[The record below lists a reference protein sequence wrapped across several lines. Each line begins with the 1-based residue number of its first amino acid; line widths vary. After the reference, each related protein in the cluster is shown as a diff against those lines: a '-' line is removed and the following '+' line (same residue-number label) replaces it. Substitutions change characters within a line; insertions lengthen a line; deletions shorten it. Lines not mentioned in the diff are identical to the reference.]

1 MSEIGT
7 MTTGELS
14 GRTAIVTGG
23 ASGIGR
29 SIALGLARQGA
40 NISLMSMGGDNPR
53 KLPAELKHFASAT
66 EIEKTRTDIRA
77 LGSECLSF
85 DGDVSSEEDVTQMAQ
100 ATGEAFGGIDVL
112 INNAA
117 TNCVHPVHEH
127 DNRAWKRIIDVNLYG
142 AYLCTR
148 EALPFMLR
156 ANWGRI
162 ISIAST
168 NAHVGTAEY
177 SAYAASKHGLLG
189 FNRSLALEIAG
200 HGITANTIS
209 PGIVET
215 PSGALH
221 LRNWADRE
229 QITTAE
235 LRERF
240 LQSYPAKRFIAPQ
253 EIADLVCFLCDARA
267 AAINGEDIAITT
279 GAAL

>member
-1 MSEIGT
+1 MS
-7 MTTGELS
+7 
-14 GRTAIVTGG
+14 
-23 ASGIGR
+23 
-29 SIALGLARQGA
+29 
-40 NISLMSMGGDNPR
+40 GDNPR
-53 KLPAELKHFASAT
+53 RLRAELKHFASASELET
-66 EIEKTRTDIRA
+66 TRTDICA
-77 LGSECLSF
+77 LGGQCLKF
-85 DGDVSSEEDVTQMAQ
+85 EGDVASEEDVARTVQETAR
-100 ATGEAFGGIDVL
+100 AFGGIDVL

-127 DNRAWKRIIDVNLYG
+127 DNQTWKRIIDVNLYG

-156 ANWGRI
+156 AKWGRI

-168 NAHVGTAEY
+168 NAHVGTPEY

-189 FNRSLALEIAG
+189 FNRSLALEIAE
-200 HGITANTIS
+200 HGVTANTIS

-221 LRNWADRE
+221 LGKWAERE
-229 QITTAE
+229 QIPTTE

-240 LQSYPAKRFIAPQ
+240 EQNYPAKRFIAPR
-253 EIADLVCFLCDARA
+253 EIADLVCFLCDTRA

-279 GAAL
+279 GAAF

>member
-1 MSEIGT
+1 

-14 GRTAIVTGG
+14 DRTALVTGG

-29 SIALGLARQGA
+29 SIALELARRGS
-40 NISLMSMGGDNPR
+40 NIALMSMSGDNPR
-53 KLPAELKHFASAT
+53 KLSAELKHFASAT
-66 EIEKTRTDIRA
+66 ELETTRTEICA
-77 LGSECLSF
+77 LGSECLNF
-85 DGDVSSEEDVTQMAQ
+85 DGDVASEEDVARMVQDIAK
-100 ATGEAFGGIDVL
+100 AFGGIDVL

-127 DNRAWKRIIDVNLYG
+127 DNQVWKRIIDVNLYG

-148 EALPFMLR
+148 ETLPFMLR
-156 ANWGRI
+156 AKWGRI

-168 NAHVGTAEY
+168 NAHVGTPEY

-189 FNRSLALEIAG
+189 FNRSLALEIAE

-221 LRNWADRE
+221 LRKWAERE
-229 QITTAE
+229 QISTTE

-240 LQSYPAKRFIAPQ
+240 VQSYPAKRFIAPQ
-253 EIADLVCFLCDARA
+253 EIADLVCFLCDTRA

-279 GAAL
+279 GAVF

>member
-1 MSEIGT
+1 

-14 GRTAIVTGG
+14 DRTALVTGG

-29 SIALGLARQGA
+29 SIALGLARRGA
-40 NISLMSMGGDNPR
+40 NIALMSMSEDNPR
-53 KLPAELKHFASAT
+53 RQPAELKHFASARELET
-66 EIEKTRTDIRA
+66 TRTDICA

-85 DGDVSSEEDVTQMAQ
+85 DGDIASEEDVTRTVQGTA
-100 ATGEAFGGIDVL
+100 EAFGGIDVL

-127 DNRAWKRIIDVNLYG
+127 DNQAWKRIIDVNLYG

-148 EALPFMLR
+148 AALPFMLR
-156 ANWGRI
+156 AKWGRI

-168 NAHVGTAEY
+168 NAHVGTPEY

-189 FNRSLALEIAG
+189 FNRSLALEVAE
-200 HGITANTIS
+200 HGVTANTIS

-221 LRNWADRE
+221 LGKWAERE
-229 QITTAE
+229 QIPATE

-240 LQSYPAKRFIAPQ
+240 MQNYPAKRFIAPQ
-253 EIADLVCFLCDARA
+253 EIADLVCFLCDTRA

-279 GAAL
+279 GAAF

>member
-1 MSEIGT
+1 

-14 GRTAIVTGG
+14 DRTALVTGG

-29 SIALGLARQGA
+29 SIALGLARRGA
-40 NISLMSMGGDNPR
+40 NIALMSMSGGNPR
-53 KLPAELKHFASAT
+53 KLSAELKHFASAT
-66 EIEKTRTDIRA
+66 ELETTRTDICA
-77 LGSECLSF
+77 LGRECLSF
-85 DGDVSSEEDVTQMAQ
+85 EGDVASEEDVARMVQDTA
-100 ATGEAFGGIDVL
+100 EAFGGIDVL

-148 EALPFMLR
+148 ETLPLMLR
-156 ANWGRI
+156 AKWGRI

-168 NAHVGTAEY
+168 NAHVGTPEY

-189 FNRSLALEIAG
+189 FNRSLALEIAE

-221 LRNWADRE
+221 LRKWAERE
-229 QITTAE
+229 QITTTE

-240 LQSYPAKRFIAPQ
+240 VQSYPAKRFIAPQ
-253 EIADLVCFLCDARA
+253 EIADLVCFLCDTRA

-279 GAAL
+279 GAAF

>member
-1 MSEIGT
+1 

-14 GRTAIVTGG
+14 DRTALVTGG

-29 SIALGLARQGA
+29 SIALGLARRGA
-40 NISLMSMGGDNPR
+40 NIALMSMSGDNPR
-53 KLPAELKHFASAT
+53 KLSAELKHFASAT
-66 EIEKTRTDIRA
+66 ELETTRTDICA

-85 DGDVSSEEDVTQMAQ
+85 DGDVASEEDVARMVQDIAK
-100 ATGEAFGGIDVL
+100 AFGGIDVL

-127 DNRAWKRIIDVNLYG
+127 DNQAWKRIIDVNLYR

-148 EALPFMLR
+148 ETVPFMLR
-156 ANWGRI
+156 AKWGRI

-168 NAHVGTAEY
+168 NAHVGTPEY

-189 FNRSLALEIAG
+189 FNRSLALEIAE

-221 LRNWADRE
+221 LRKWAERE
-229 QITTAE
+229 QIPTTE

-240 LQSYPAKRFIAPQ
+240 VQSYPAKRFIAPQ
-253 EIADLVCFLCDARA
+253 EIADLVCFLCDTRA

-279 GAAL
+279 GAAF